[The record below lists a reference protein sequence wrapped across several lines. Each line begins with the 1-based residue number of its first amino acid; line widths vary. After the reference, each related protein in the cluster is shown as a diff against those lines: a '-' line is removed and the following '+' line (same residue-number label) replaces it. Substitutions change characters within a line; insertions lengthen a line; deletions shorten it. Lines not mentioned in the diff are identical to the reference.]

1 MQADVILKEPPPMG
15 APPASQGGARVDGSG
30 APHLVRH
37 YTLFKISAKKSY
49 PGEDTNRIS
58 FSNEQLLSVK

>member
-15 APPASQGGARVDGSG
+15 APPSLSGGARVDGSG